1 MLVESKYFQCEK
13 CGEHSICLIFAP
25 QAETAIQLIGL
36 KPRKPQN
43 VTLSSVS
50 IAGQW
55 LQRRCTF
62 NHLNQSGH

>member
-43 VTLSSVS
+43 VAQGLS
-50 IAGQW
+50 IFYHYCIPD
-55 LQRRCTF
+55 R
-62 NHLNQSGH
+62 